1 MKYFFSALK
10 KMSKQKQSTYVNSDY
25 KLIKKEKQSLW
36 VGLVFLMT
44 PIVISFALML
54 IS

>member
-10 KMSKQKQSTYVNSDY
+10 KVSKQKQSTYVNSDY

-36 VGLVFLMT
+36 VGLAFILT
-44 PIVISFALML
+44 PIMISFALVL